1 MENLYKGPKR
11 FDEPSN
17 NLVVFRFSFFTL
29 TTQLSLSHRKDIILS
44 RYRIEGRDIASTIFA
59 ISHSL

>member
-11 FDEPSN
+11 FDELSN

-29 TTQLSLSHRKDIILS
+29 TIQLSLSHREEERNYIISLS
-44 RYRIEGRDIASTIFA
+44 YRG
-59 ISHSL
+59 